1 MGLLSSLMIRFE
13 SKPKEKAWQQ
23 FTYLYFSP
31 MPEAFNSNSHGNIR
45 GQKRNIICQPR
56 RG

>member
-13 SKPKEKAWQQ
+13 LKPKEIAWQQ